1 MPDSLLRII
10 GVLEIRS
17 KRISMRGRDE
27 CGMKCEGERWRA
39 AEREREREWLT
50 LSDPNF
56 SAVDFFRSRSVVF
69 VAATAPSTLLRFIL
83 RYFVCRVE

>member
-1 MPDSLLRII
+1 
-10 GVLEIRS
+10 
-17 KRISMRGRDE
+17 MRGRDE

-69 VAATAPSTLLRFIL
+69 VAATAPSTL
-83 RYFVCRVE
+83 